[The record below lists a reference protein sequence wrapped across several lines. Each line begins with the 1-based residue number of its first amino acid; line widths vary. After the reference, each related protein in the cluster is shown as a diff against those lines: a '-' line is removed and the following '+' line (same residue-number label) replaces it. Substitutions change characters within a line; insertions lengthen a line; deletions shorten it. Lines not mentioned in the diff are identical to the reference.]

1 MGLQNSKY
9 MSRSRGGRASHTG
22 NGTDVDERPESTAK
36 NQTRYPVSLRFL
48 RAGIS
53 CRSTIS
59 RLIRIIIIIEAY
71 SGASHVSV
79 GSVGSRSPPQCHSS
93 KDFKF
98 QLKKTFFNFKSHECR
113 FKKDWIFLYNSQ
125 NAHVV

>member
-1 MGLQNSKY
+1 
-9 MSRSRGGRASHTG
+9 MSRSRGGRASHMG
-22 NGTDVDERPESTAK
+22 NGTEVDEGPGSTAK

-48 RAGIS
+48 RAGIY

-79 GSVGSRSPPQCHSS
+79 GSIGSRSPPQCHTS
-93 KDFKF
+93 KYFKF
-98 QLKKTFFNFKSHECR
+98 QIKTKFNFKSHESR

-125 NAHVV
+125 NARVVL